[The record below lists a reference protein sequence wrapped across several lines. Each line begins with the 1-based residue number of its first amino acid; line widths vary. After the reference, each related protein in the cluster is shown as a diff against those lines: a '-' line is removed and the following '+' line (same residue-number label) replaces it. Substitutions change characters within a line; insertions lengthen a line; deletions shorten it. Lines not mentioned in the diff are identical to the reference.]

1 MKLKAKHI
9 PLVYIFT
16 LFSGTLFFIP
26 TGFVSRFI
34 TAQTLWM
41 QIGIATGVF
50 GFIFIKRKQLL
61 LPSYRFLLLLLIS
74 AIYYLWREKW
84 HLEAFTSVVLYSS
97 VFILFSQSFKNE
109 KGRNNF
115 ITVCAIMAVMLC
127 IWCAGQIIG
136 WLPSFHNTLD
146 ITGPFD
152 NPAGISAALSL
163 LLPFTLYKVDKSYK
177 WMRVLHIIIS
187 MTIVIFIILSGARA
201 AMIAATVIILT
212 YTIRWVKTKT
222 KIKLSVAH
230 YFLVIAI
237 GILLFIGL
245 YSFKKDSANGRILIW
260 KCTGH
265 LIVQKPILGYGS
277 NGFTANYMN
286 EQALYFTKHP
296 ESKYAILADNIRH
309 PFNEYLKSTAE
320 YGVVGLILVIL
331 ILLYPLYQ
339 SRKNK
344 SGELFA
350 IRLSLLAI
358 AICAL
363 FSYPL
368 NYPFIRL
375 MAIVLLSFLLAHSN
389 SEHRVM
395 LENNYLTKSIILLT
409 SVGLL
414 STTCFQS
421 IHEREWHTI
430 AHKSLRGETLQML
443 PRYKSLYRYLRHND
457 LFLYNYAA
465 ELNVAEHFDESLQI
479 ARECNN
485 LWADYDLQML
495 MADNCL
501 QLKQYNETE
510 SYLQKAAAMC
520 PVKFMP
526 LYQLTK
532 LYMETERK
540 EEARSLAQKIVDK
553 DVKIPSPII
562 NSIKSKM
569 RSLLNE
575 RNN

>member
-1 MKLKAKHI
+1 
-9 PLVYIFT
+9 
-16 LFSGTLFFIP
+16 
-26 TGFVSRFI
+26 
-34 TAQTLWM
+34 
-41 QIGIATGVF
+41 
-50 GFIFIKRKQLL
+50 
-61 LPSYRFLLLLLIS
+61 
-74 AIYYLWREKW
+74 
-84 HLEAFTSVVLYSS
+84 
-97 VFILFSQSFKNE
+97 
-109 KGRNNF
+109 
-115 ITVCAIMAVMLC
+115 
-127 IWCAGQIIG
+127 
-136 WLPSFHNTLD
+136 
-146 ITGPFD
+146 
-152 NPAGISAALSL
+152 
-163 LLPFTLYKVDKSYK
+163 
-177 WMRVLHIIIS
+177 
-187 MTIVIFIILSGARA
+187 
-201 AMIAATVIILT
+201 
-212 YTIRWVKTKT
+212 
-222 KIKLSVAH
+222 
-230 YFLVIAI
+230 
-237 GILLFIGL
+237 
-245 YSFKKDSANGRILIW
+245 
-260 KCTGH
+260 
-265 LIVQKPILGYGS
+265 
-277 NGFTANYMN
+277 
-286 EQALYFTKHP
+286 
-296 ESKYAILADNIRH
+296 
-309 PFNEYLKSTAE
+309 
-320 YGVVGLILVIL
+320 
-331 ILLYPLYQ
+331 
-339 SRKNK
+339 
-344 SGELFA
+344 
-350 IRLSLLAI
+350 
-358 AICAL
+358 
-363 FSYPL
+363 
-368 NYPFIRL
+368 